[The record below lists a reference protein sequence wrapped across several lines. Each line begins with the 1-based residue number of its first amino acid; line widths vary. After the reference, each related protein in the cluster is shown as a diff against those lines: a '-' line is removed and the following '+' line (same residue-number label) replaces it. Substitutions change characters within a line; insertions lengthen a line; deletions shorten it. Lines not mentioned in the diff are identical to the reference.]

1 MPEASTY
8 LDQLERLKVAV
19 SAATGAPE
27 RLLDAQAGGAYAVR
41 DVDDAR
47 ELLELP
53 EELLRDERV
62 IGASLSERLLRRIA
76 AHSSQGGGYHEI
88 IEKEAYSSGHGWG
101 LSHIQ
106 GLRRGED
113 VRRSVV
119 RSPPVRPFSWCS
131 SALTSSPSK

>member
-19 SAATGAPE
+19 PAATGAPE
-27 RLLDAQAGGAYAVR
+27 RLLDAQAGGADAVC

-62 IGASLSERLLRRIA
+62 IGAWLLERLLRRVT
-76 AHSSQGGGYHEI
+76 AHASQGGDYREAM
-88 IEKEAYSSGHGWG
+88 EEEAYSSGHGWS
-101 LSHIQ
+101 LSH
-106 GLRRGED
+106 RRGRGGREHG
-113 VRRSVV
+113 RTSVV

-131 SALTSSPSK
+131 SA